1 MSFLSSKVGIVG
13 SAASAVQIAP
23 AIADKVAT
31 LTVFQRTPN
40 WYFPKFDPVYPD
52 SVKEVFR
59 KFPFVMTV
67 QRLLFFLLVEAW
79 SLVWLHKE
87 GRTFLTLCRRGDRR
101 LERMMSDGKY
111 LQSPSSQKSGVQGWL
126 SDMFQ
131 KVIESGMR
139 QQAGGDEALA
149 AKVTPSY
156 KLGCKRILLT
166 SDFVP
171 LFTRDN
177 CRLVTDPILRITET
191 GVTTS
196 TEHIQLDTIVY
207 ATGFDIEASLPEAL
221 S

>member
-1 MSFLSSKVGIVG
+1 
-13 SAASAVQIAP
+13 
-23 AIADKVAT
+23 
-31 LTVFQRTPN
+31 
-40 WYFPKFDPVYPD
+40 
-52 SVKEVFR
+52 
-59 KFPFVMTV
+59 
-67 QRLLFFLLVEAW
+67 
-79 SLVWLHKE
+79 
-87 GRTFLTLCRRGDRR
+87 
-101 LERMMSDGKY
+101 
-111 LQSPSSQKSGVQGWL
+111 
-126 SDMFQ
+126 MFQ

-149 AKVTPSY
+149 ARVTPSY

-207 ATGFDIEASLPEAL
+207 ATGFDIEASLKL
-221 S
+221 

>member
-59 KFPFVMTV
+59 KFPFMMTV

-101 LERMMSDGKY
+101 LERLMSEY
-111 LQSPSSQKSGVQGWL
+111 ISSPHRHKSLV
-126 SDMFQ
+126 S
-131 KVIESGMR
+131 R
-139 QQAGGDEALA
+139 AGCP
-149 AKVTPSY
+149 TCS
-156 KLGCKRILLT
+156 R
-166 SDFVP
+166 
-171 LFTRDN
+171 
-177 CRLVTDPILRITET
+177 RL
-191 GVTTS
+191 
-196 TEHIQLDTIVY
+196 
-207 ATGFDIEASLPEAL
+207 
-221 S
+221 